1 VPPTGGSVADLV
13 VIGGGVGGL
22 AAALLSAR
30 RGASVVL
37 VERDGDP
44 VEGPPD
50 ADFTSWRRPGV
61 PQAQHSHAFLGLGTR
76 VLGEEA
82 PDVIAALRSRG
93 VPEVAA
99 SWRGRGRVDGAVNL
113 LSRRLVFEAVLRR
126 TVMAE
131 PGVRMLVGD
140 RVTGLVATPGRPP
153 VVRGV
158 RTAQSGEIGASLVAV
173 ATGRRSPITE
183 WAAELGVSELP
194 VTLHRLGLQ
203 YYTRFY
209 RLHDGMEYPSLERP
223 QSARLSYLLAMAF
236 PSDNRTFSL
245 TVSCFVDDPFRRA
258 LADPLVFERV
268 LSAVPLT
275 RPWVEA
281 GAPISPL
288 YAMARID
295 NRWQRLVEDNHTPL
309 LGGIVLVGDS
319 SMHTNPTFG
328 RGMSLAFE
336 QAQRL
341 ASTLGASSDPVGYTA
356 EFERWIADHHRE
368 WFDVQV
374 ATDDRIVA
382 RFRAALRGEE
392 ATDQAGPGGQLT
404 LAMFAAA
411 DTDDVVAEATTRFF
425 NMLAR
430 PSEIFSN
437 SDLRERLD
445 RYAASHSLSMTDS
458 GGPTRA
464 EFEAMVAAS

>member
-1 VPPTGGSVADLV
+1 MPPTGGSGADLV

-445 RYAASHSLSMTDS
+445 RYAASHNLSVTDS
-458 GGPTRA
+458 EGPTRA
-464 EFEAMVAAS
+464 EFEAMVAAI